1 MEMEINGDRRKP
13 SVEVKIISLLSGRPK
28 FLAKFCLLCDF
39 GQVTEPL

>member
-1 MEMEINGDRRKP
+1 MEMEEKGGRREA
-13 SVEVKIISLLSGRPK
+13 SVEGKIISLLSGRPK